1 MDGFGLGGGILIN
14 TQSMKSCNQERNVE
28 PKLKLSFV
36 VKNVQQHTSVLIN
49 TTATFKL
56 SWAHLVAF
64 YQISRAKCGLSL
76 SYDVLYS

>member
-56 SWAHLVAF
+56 S
-64 YQISRAKCGLSL
+64 
-76 SYDVLYS
+76 